1 MVDGGK
7 GQLGVCSKV
16 LADVGLDIPHI
27 GLAKRLEEV
36 YFPGRPEPLMIP
48 RASEALFVLQ
58 HIRDEA
64 HRFAIT
70 YHRQKRAKRA
80 LVSPLDEVPG
90 VGPARK
96 KAVLKRFGSLAR
108 LRDASLDDIAATPG
122 IGPELARSIYDR
134 LHDVAAASDRV
145 SA

>member
-1 MVDGGK
+1 LVDGGK

-36 YFPGRPEPLMIP
+36 YFPGQPDPLMIP
-48 RASEALFVLQ
+48 RASEGLFVLQ

-70 YHRQKRAKRA
+70 YHRQKRAKRRW
-80 LVSPLDEVPG
+80 SRRSTTIPG

-108 LRDASLDDIAATPG
+108 LRTPRRT
-122 IGPELARSIYDR
+122 RSRPRRGSDR
-134 LHDVAAASDRV
+134 SWRGHLRPLHDVAGTSDRV